1 MNILFF
7 SQIKL
12 NTDMIKKYFLE
23 NSTIIE
29 FVCGI
34 SQKFVEEK
42 FGDDGYLDD
51 EHGSSYTEEAQDY
64 FDETCG
70 YIESDLNIILGVYA
84 IDEE

>member
-1 MNILFF
+1 M
-7 SQIKL
+7 
-12 NTDMIKKYFLE
+12 TKKYFLE
-23 NSTIIE
+23 HSAISE

-34 SQKFVEEK
+34 AQQFVDEK

-64 FDETCG
+64 FNDTYEG
-70 YIESDLNIILGVYA
+70 IESDLNIILDVYA